1 MRTLSLLVAMGLI
14 AGAAW
19 SAEAE
24 PELES
29 IFNGKDLTGWT
40 AGKKEN
46 IWWTVKD
53 GVLVG
58 QSDPKKKGSVLQTEK
73 KYTDLIVE
81 AEVRFSGEIDSGIF
95 VRKGWQ
101 CQIGVSRSLKKDMTC
116 SVYARGKYENRAQ
129 NTEKLLKKD
138 DWNLIRIEAKGNNFK
153 IFLNK
158 EKVLEFDDKGF
169 PGPAPIG
176 LQIHGGLDMKV
187 EFRNIKAKEL

>member
-1 MRTLSLLVAMGLI
+1 MRTLSLLVAVSLI
-14 AGAAW
+14 AGAVW
-19 SAEAE
+19 SAEPE

-46 IWWTVKD
+46 IWWSVKD

-58 QSDPKKKGSVLQTEK
+58 QSDPKRKGSVLQTEK
-73 KYTDLIVE
+73 EYTDLIVE
-81 AEVRFSGEIDSGIF
+81 MEVRFSGNIDSGIF
-95 VRKGWQ
+95 IRKGWQ

-116 SVYARGKYENRAQ
+116 SVYARGKYANQAK
-129 NTEKLLKKD
+129 NTDKLLKKD
-138 DWNLIRIEAKGNNFK
+138 DWNLIRIEAKGENFR
-153 IFLNK
+153 IFLNN
-158 EKVLEFDDKGF
+158 EKVLEFNDKGF

-176 LQIHGGLDMKV
+176 LQIHPNVNMKV